1 MKTTEEIT
9 TRILEISNEQERL
22 ATEMEELAAQLQ
34 KPIQKA
40 DRQVLLTFGKD
51 VITWKKEQ
59 ALVIKGK
66 GYKLLKALYEAKKM
80 RLKESTLDQLIW
92 KGNVKHHTF
101 KEFIRRL
108 AEKLEKAKFPYRL
121 LPVKSKPKVKQT
133 RKKYK
138 GNKPEMVFIPP
149 EIIGVKL
156 HGTKLCANV
165 AGK

>member
-1 MKTTEEIT
+1 MIRKELLLEE
-9 TRILEISNEQERL
+9 
-22 ATEMEELAAQLQ
+22 AELFGRLQ
-34 KPIQKA
+34 KPKKNSLSPS
-40 DRQVLLTFGKD
+40 VPLTFGIN
-51 VITWKKEQ
+51 VITWENGQ

-66 GYKLLKALYEAKKM
+66 GYKFVKALYEADKM
-80 RLKESTLDQLIW
+80 RLREATLDRLIW
-92 KGNVKHHTF
+92 KDNVNHCNF
-101 KEFIRRL
+101 KVFIRRL